1 MKGNTEPPV
10 PWPKTDGEKE
20 RQEDWRAYCDRRFQ
34 ECQQHAVALEYL
46 LNKYPEQRT
55 WLEKHGFNT
64 AELIDSLKWY
74 PTEELE
80 KLDAA
85 TAKAAARNVQREQ
98 LRKSSAQNYDRM
110 QENLL
115 RLLPVSIRL
124 RCCFFCRNANERARS
139 QRVCSYQLVREV
151 QEELESVAAVQAAPA
166 LSRTSEHARHLRAI
180 DVGY

>member
-1 MKGNTEPPV
+1 MPTGALAYARSGAY
-10 PWPKTDGEKE
+10 TDS
-20 RQEDWRAYCDRRFQ
+20 RV
-34 ECQQHAVALEYL
+34 QHAVALEYL

-64 AELIDSLKWY
+64 EELIDSLKWY

-115 RLLPVSIRL
+115 RLLPVRVPA
-124 RCCFFCRNANERARS
+124 RCCFFCRAREGPISTCLFAPARARG
-139 QRVCSYQLVREV
+139 
-151 QEELESVAAVQAAPA
+151 
-166 LSRTSEHARHLRAI
+166 TGGARIGGDGAGRA
-180 DVGY
+180 GTGENE